1 MKKQILIVEDNV
13 VLSQL
18 QRDWLSKEGY
28 NVFTAINEPYAR
40 KLIRKEHFD
49 LMFSDVRLPEG
60 DGISLLE
67 WLNKEKRRI
76 PFVIMTEY
84 ASYPDAVRAIKLGAE
99 DYLPKPVHRERLLEL
114 ARELLRP
121 ASSVRRE
128 GKTLYKRLSPKAVE
142 AERLAGLV
150 APSDISV
157 LILGANG
164 TGKES
169 VARIIHEKSN
179 RKEMPFVAVNCG
191 AIPRELA
198 PSLLF
203 GHTRGAFTGAEAN
216 KEGYFDMAQ
225 GGTLFLDEIGTL
237 PYEIQSLLLRVLQE
251 NIYMPIGGTKER
263 VADVRIVAATN
274 ENLEEAIGNHRFRED
289 LYHRLSEFEIY
300 QPALQECP
308 EDILP
313 LADFFRKR
321 FSAELHKETTNFSK
335 EAQRLLLSYPWPGN
349 IRELQNKVRRA
360 VLIATTTVINKA
372 DLNIQIRTQSRE
384 APSQIFLPLKDYELE
399 KQTIITALKSC
410 DGNKTRAARLL
421 NINPATLYRKMRK
434 HEIT

>member
-308 EDILP
+308 EDILS

-335 EAQRLLLSYPWPGN
+335 EAQRLLLSYSWPGN

-399 KQTIITALKSC
+399 KQTIIAALKSC

>member
-179 RKEMPFVAVNCG
+179 RKEMSFVAVNCG
-191 AIPRELA
+191 AIPRDLA

-399 KQTIITALKSC
+399 KQTIIAALKSC

>member
-164 TGKES
+164 TGKDS

-321 FSAELHKETTNFSK
+321 FSDELHKETTNFSK

-399 KQTIITALKSC
+399 KQTIIAALKSC
-410 DGNKTRAARLL
+410 DGNRTRAARLL

>member
-399 KQTIITALKSC
+399 KQTIIAALKSC

>member
-321 FSAELHKETTNFSK
+321 FSDELHKETTNFSK

-399 KQTIITALKSC
+399 KQTIIAALKSC
-410 DGNKTRAARLL
+410 DGNRTRAARLL

>member
-28 NVFTAINEPYAR
+28 NVFSAINEPYAR

-321 FSAELHKETTNFSK
+321 FSDELHKETTNFSK

-399 KQTIITALKSC
+399 KQTIIAALKSC
-410 DGNKTRAARLL
+410 DGNRTRAARLL

>member
-191 AIPRELA
+191 AIPRDLA

-251 NIYMPIGGTKER
+251 NIYMPIGGMKER

-372 DLNIQIRTQSRE
+372 DLNIQIRTQNRE

-399 KQTIITALKSC
+399 KQTIIAALKSC
-410 DGNKTRAARLL
+410 DGNRTRAARLL

>member
-128 GKTLYKRLSPKAVE
+128 GLTLYKRVSRIAVVG
-142 AERLAGLV
+142 ERLAGV
-150 APSDISV
+150 GAPSYLSV

-251 NIYMPIGGTKER
+251 NIYMPTGGTKER

-321 FSAELHKETTNFSK
+321 FSDELHKETTNFSK

-399 KQTIITALKSC
+399 KQTIIAALKSC
-410 DGNKTRAARLL
+410 DGNRTRAARLL

>member
-1 MKKQILIVEDNV
+1 M
-13 VLSQL
+13 

-335 EAQRLLLSYPWPGN
+335 EAQRLLLSYSWPGN

-399 KQTIITALKSC
+399 KQTIIAALKSC

>member
-1 MKKQILIVEDNV
+1 
-13 VLSQL
+13 
-18 QRDWLSKEGY
+18 
-28 NVFTAINEPYAR
+28 
-40 KLIRKEHFD
+40 
-49 LMFSDVRLPEG
+49 
-60 DGISLLE
+60 
-67 WLNKEKRRI
+67 
-76 PFVIMTEY
+76 
-84 ASYPDAVRAIKLGAE
+84 
-99 DYLPKPVHRERLLEL
+99 
-114 ARELLRP
+114 
-121 ASSVRRE
+121 
-128 GKTLYKRLSPKAVE
+128 
-142 AERLAGLV
+142 
-150 APSDISV
+150 
-157 LILGANG
+157 
-164 TGKES
+164 
-169 VARIIHEKSN
+169 
-179 RKEMPFVAVNCG
+179 MPFVAVNCG

-251 NIYMPIGGTKER
+251 NIYMPTGGTKER

-321 FSAELHKETTNFSK
+321 FSDELHKETTNFSK

-399 KQTIITALKSC
+399 KQTIIAALKSC
-410 DGNKTRAARLL
+410 DGNRTRAARLL